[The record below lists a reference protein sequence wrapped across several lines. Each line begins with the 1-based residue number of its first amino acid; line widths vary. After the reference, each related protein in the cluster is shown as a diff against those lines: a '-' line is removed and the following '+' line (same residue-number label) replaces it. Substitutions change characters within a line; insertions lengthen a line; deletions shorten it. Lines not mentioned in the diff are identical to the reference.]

1 MPKLISEFKMEFMN
15 IYKVIEF
22 SDFFINE
29 SIDIKKTLKMF
40 SREKL
45 VDAVSVMSINYG
57 NAYLPNPQ
65 MTFFSDTSRD
75 KMEKLN
81 SLFPD
86 FVTQKCPFCN

>member
-29 SIDIKKTLKMF
+29 SIDIKETLKRF

-65 MTFFSDTSRD
+65 MPFFLIQVEI
-75 KMEKLN
+75 KWKN
-81 SLFPD
+81 
-86 FVTQKCPFCN
+86 